1 MKSKLLDKS
10 KELESFQKQISS
22 LKEVLR
28 RCTECQQF
36 KRRISFICL
45 LVCSSSPRPRSERE
59 KSLLQDRLKSVQ
71 KKKSGF
77 SFSVPASNVSGEE
90 TFALKSH
97 IHELNNQVSVH
108 YISSSMGRSNLII
121 LFYRLQS

>member
-1 MKSKLLDKS
+1 MKTKLLDKS
-10 KELESFQKQISS
+10 KELESCQKQISS
-22 LKEVLR
+22 LKQVLR

-36 KRRISFICL
+36 KRRISLICL
-45 LVCSSSPRPRSERE
+45 LVCSSPRPRSERE

-77 SFSVPASNVSGEE
+77 SFSVPASDVSGEE
-90 TFALKSH
+90 TFALKSQ

-108 YISSSMGRSNLII
+108 YISSSVGRSNSVI
-121 LFYRLQS
+121 LLYRLQS

>member
-1 MKSKLLDKS
+1 MKSKLLDKN
-10 KELESFQKQISS
+10 KELESCQKQISS

-28 RCTECQQF
+28 RFTECQQF
-36 KRRISFICL
+36 NRRISLICL
-45 LVCSSSPRPRSERE
+45 MVCSSPRPRSERE

-77 SFSVPASNVSGEE
+77 CFSVTASDVSGEE

-97 IHELNNQVSVH
+97 IHKLNNQVSVH
-108 YISSSMGRSNLII
+108 YISSSVGRSNLVI